1 MELNFFASSPL
12 HLLGLEAMSQ
22 GIKVAGI
29 GGFFFC
35 LCYSLKFEAAVTE
48 VQMEVN
54 YNSWASRAAI
64 FWTLMFKNF
73 GEVHDFVVSPVVL
86 AWIHSS
92 RLEITTIPALT

>member
-35 LCYSLKFEAAVTE
+35 LCYSLKFEAASYRSTDGSKLQLLGFQGCHFLDSY
-48 VQMEVN
+48 VQEL
-54 YNSWASRAAI
+54 WRG
-64 FWTLMFKNF
+64 T
-73 GEVHDFVVSPVVL
+73 
-86 AWIHSS
+86 
-92 RLEITTIPALT
+92 